1 MYNLLLRSLQ
11 GYGGTQLGATAILK
25 YERDSETQTTFRNE
39 YLTSRARV
47 SVSKSG
53 VRTSG
58 VLSFDVRYARAFN
71 LDVVCTPDKLFWTYA
86 GRARMTN
93 CMK

>member
-1 MYNLLLRSLQ
+1 MLRFANPPLPRRPCFGEISL
-11 GYGGTQLGATAILK
+11 GSGHQLGGG
-25 YERDSETQTTFRNE
+25 
-39 YLTSRARV
+39 RARI

-58 VLSFDVRYARAFN
+58 VLNFDVRYARALN
-71 LDVVCTPDKLFWTYA
+71 LDVVCTPDFFWMHA
-86 GRARMTN
+86 GRAHITN

>member
-1 MYNLLLRSLQ
+1 V
-11 GYGGTQLGATAILK
+11 AAIRL
-25 YERDSETQTTFRNE
+25 SSP
-39 YLTSRARV
+39 TSPGSSSPGPSVARRCSVRRARV

-58 VLSFDVRYARAFN
+58 VLNFDVRYARALN

-86 GRARMTN
+86 GRAHITN